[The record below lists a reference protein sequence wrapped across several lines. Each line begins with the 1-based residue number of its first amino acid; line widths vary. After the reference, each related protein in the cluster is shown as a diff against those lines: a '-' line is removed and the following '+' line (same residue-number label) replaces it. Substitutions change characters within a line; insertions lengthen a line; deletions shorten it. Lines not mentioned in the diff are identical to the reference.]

1 VRASTAPAPS
11 SGGRLKL
18 TSEGLAW
25 FAAAAVLGL
34 IGWSKS
40 LNLLMMLAYVMIAL
54 LVLNG
59 VTARMHANRIRARR
73 ILPPPL
79 FAGESAEVAVV
90 VTNAANKSATVRMTD
105 RDRVFALAAL
115 AAGKSESFQ
124 WMEPFLSRGRIAL
137 PPLLAG
143 SSFPFG
149 FLQHDNPQSSED
161 AVVVLP
167 ALGVADA
174 DGLRNWLLRMAGS
187 EGRSRKVLRRVTHD
201 HADVRGIRPYR
212 PGDSL
217 RAVHWR
223 SSARRRALMVRE
235 YDAAPSPELLL
246 VVEPWLPAEPSAGDR
261 ENLESALSLA
271 ATIAFTWCRDLSTR
285 VSVVLGSTATTAVD
299 STLRLALF
307 PLAEAEGSPHPIQP
321 TAAILPR
328 GASRSARLIVSSRPG
343 TPLADSL
350 ARELGKPFATLDPSQ
365 PLTWYR
371 PPGEPGGDT

>member
-1 VRASTAPAPS
+1 MRASTTPAPS

-25 FAAAAVLGL
+25 FAAASVLGL

-40 LNLLMMLAYVMIAL
+40 LNLLLMLAYVMIAL
-54 LVLNG
+54 MVLNG
-59 VTARMHANRIRARR
+59 MTARLHANRIRARR

-79 FAGESAEVAVV
+79 FAGESAEVTVV
-90 VTNAANKSATVRMTD
+90 VANESTKPAAVRVTD
-105 RDRVFALAAL
+105 RDRTFALADL
-115 AAGKSESFQ
+115 AAGTSESFQ
-124 WMEPFLSRGRIAL
+124 WLESFPTRGCVVL

-149 FLQHDNPQSSED
+149 FLQHDNPRADDDTVS
-161 AVVVLP
+161 VLP

-223 SSARRRALMVRE
+223 SSARRRELMVRE
-235 YDAAPSPELLL
+235 YDSAPSPELVL
-246 VVEPWLPAEPSAGDR
+246 VVEPWLPAEPTERDR
-261 ENLESALSLA
+261 QNLEAALSLA
-271 ATIAFTWCRDLSTR
+271 ATIAFTWCRDLSAHAT
-285 VSVVLGSTATTAVD
+285 VVLGSTATTAVD
-299 STLRLALF
+299 STLRHALL
-307 PLAEAEGSPHPIQP
+307 PLAEAIGSPDPIQP
-321 TAAILPR
+321 TAAIFPR
-328 GASRSARLIVSSRPG
+328 TTTRSARLVVSSRPE

-365 PLTWYR
+365 VLSWYR
-371 PPGEPGGDT
+371 PPFAPGGGA